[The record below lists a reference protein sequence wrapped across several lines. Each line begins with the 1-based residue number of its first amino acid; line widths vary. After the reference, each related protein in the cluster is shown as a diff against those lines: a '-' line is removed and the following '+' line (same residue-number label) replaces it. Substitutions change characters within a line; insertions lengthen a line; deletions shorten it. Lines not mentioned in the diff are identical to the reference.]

1 VQVLDRDLKD
11 RLLIWFGVA
20 ILVTSIVLGFLGYG
34 KFWVPEALIR
44 LAGG

>member
-1 VQVLDRDLKD
+1 M
-11 RLLIWFGVA
+11 IWFGVVV
-20 ILVTSIVLGFLGYG
+20 LVGSVLLGFLGYG